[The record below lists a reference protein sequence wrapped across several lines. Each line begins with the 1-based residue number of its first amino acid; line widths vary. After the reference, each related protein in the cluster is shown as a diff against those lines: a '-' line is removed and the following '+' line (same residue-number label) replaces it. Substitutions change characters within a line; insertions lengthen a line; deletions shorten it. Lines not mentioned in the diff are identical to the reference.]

1 MTKKYHVLMSEIHSV
16 WYLVEAKNEKEAINK
31 VSCGDY
37 IEAEDEGC
45 EMGGQEFCEI
55 MGGEESC
62 VIEEYEDD

>member
-45 EMGGQEFCEI
+45 EMGSQEFWEI
-55 MGGEESC
+55 
-62 VIEEYEDD
+62 

>member
-16 WYLVEAKNEKEAINK
+16 NK

-37 IEAEDEGC
+37 IEAEDQGC

-55 MGGEESC
+55 
-62 VIEEYEDD
+62 EEYEDD

>member
-37 IEAEDEGC
+37 I
-45 EMGGQEFCEI
+45 
-55 MGGEESC
+55 
-62 VIEEYEDD
+62 